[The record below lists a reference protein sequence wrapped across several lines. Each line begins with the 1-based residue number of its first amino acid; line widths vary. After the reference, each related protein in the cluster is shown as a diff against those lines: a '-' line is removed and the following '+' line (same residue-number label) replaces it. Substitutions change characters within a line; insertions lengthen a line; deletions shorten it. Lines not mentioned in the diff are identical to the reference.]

1 MQRADSL
8 GKILMLGKIEGRRR
22 RGRQRIRWLDGITD
36 SMEKS
41 SSKLWKMVK
50 DREAWCATV
59 HGVTE
64 SNTTEQL
71 SNSNSNNNVLYFV
84 FFPIVL
90 CLFSPVLVYPEYFSL
105 LNVPRKCDF

>member
-1 MQRADSL
+1 
-8 GKILMLGKIEGRRR
+8 MLGTIEGKRRR
-22 RGRQRIRWLDGITD
+22 EQQRMRWLDCITN
-36 SMEKS
+36 SMDMGL
-41 SSKLWKMVK
+41 SKLQEIVK

>member
-1 MQRADSL
+1 
-8 GKILMLGKIEGRRR
+8 MLGTIEGKRRR
-22 RGRQRIRWLDGITD
+22 EQQRMRWLDCITN
-36 SMEKS
+36 SMDMGL
-41 SSKLWKMVK
+41 SKLQEIVK

-105 LNVPRKCDF
+105 LNVPRNCDF